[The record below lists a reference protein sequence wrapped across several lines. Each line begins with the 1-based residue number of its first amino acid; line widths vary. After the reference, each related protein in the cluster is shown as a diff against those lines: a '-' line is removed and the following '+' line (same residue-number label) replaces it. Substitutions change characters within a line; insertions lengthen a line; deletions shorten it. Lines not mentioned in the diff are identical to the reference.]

1 MGDRRDPEHRAALR
15 FVLVRAASLHDVD
28 ILLGRGAMGITV
40 NLVAEMGAIALD
52 VIAALLAWRRFR
64 KERSTGCQ
72 GRYIRPA

>member
-1 MGDRRDPEHRAALR
+1 
-15 FVLVRAASLHDVD
+15 
-28 ILLGRGAMGITV
+28 MGITV